1 MTEKAIRFGAEKSL
15 VGILTLP
22 EKANRKTTDPA
33 VIILNSG
40 LLHRVGPNRIYV
52 RMARELAAAGIT
64 VFRFDFAGVGDSEK
78 DNSQRSYEERNIAA
92 TRAAMDILEKKQNIA
107 SFMITGICSGADI
120 SFQTARVDNRI
131 IGIAPIDFFS
141 LPSTAYLLN
150 AYKKRLIT
158 PRSWGNLFSGKSEIF
173 GVFKK
178 IFTNVTF
185 LKTAAASDNTDP
197 NAQKNLEADIVAG
210 FQELTDRELNLRFLF
225 SAGSPAYF
233 NYQTIFAKKIAPLSA
248 AGKFNV
254 DYFETADHG
263 FTLQYHQQQLI
274 DAIKDWASA
283 GN

>member
-1 MTEKAIRFGAEKSL
+1 MEEKAIRFGAEKSL

-22 EKANRKTTDPA
+22 KKEDRQDKLPA

-64 VFRFDFAGVGDSEK
+64 VFRFDFAGVGDSAK
-78 DNSQRSYEERNIAA
+78 DNTQRSYEERNIAA
-92 TRAAMDILEKKQNIA
+92 TRAAMDLLEKKQDIN

-120 SFQTARVDNRI
+120 SFQAARIDDRI
-131 IGIAPIDFFS
+131 IGIAPIDFYS
-141 LPSTAYLLN
+141 LPSTAYLIN

-158 PRSWGNLFSGKSEIF
+158 PHSWSNLFSGKSEVFSI
-173 GVFKK
+173 FKK
-178 IFTNVTF
+178 IFTNITF

-197 NAQKNLEADIVAG
+197 NAQANLEADLIAG
-210 FQELTDRELNLRFLF
+210 YQELADRGLNLRFLF

-233 NYQTIFAKKIAPLSA
+233 NYQTIFAKKVAALSA
-248 AGKFNV
+248 ARKFSV

-263 FTLQYHQQQLI
+263 FTLLYHQQQLI
-274 DAIKDWASA
+274 DAIKDWAA
-283 GN
+283 PGN

>member
-1 MTEKAIRFGAEKSL
+1 MEEKAIRFGAEKSL

-22 EKANRKTTDPA
+22 KKENRQDNLPA

-64 VFRFDFAGVGDSEK
+64 VFRFDFAGVGDSAK
-78 DNSQRSYEERNIAA
+78 DNSQRSYEERNVAA
-92 TRAAMDILEKKQNIA
+92 TRAAMDMLTKKENIT
-107 SFMITGICSGADI
+107 SFMMTGICSGADI
-120 SFQTARVDNRI
+120 SFQAARIDRRI
-131 IGIAPIDFFS
+131 TGIAPIDFYS

-150 AYKKRLIT
+150 AYKKRLVT
-158 PRSWGNLFSGKSEIF
+158 PQSWGNLFSGKSE
-173 GVFKK
+173 VFSILKK
-178 IFTNVTF
+178 VFTNITF
-185 LKTAAASDNTDP
+185 LKTATASDNTAP

-210 FQELTDRELNLRFLF
+210 FQELADRQLNLRFIF

-233 NYQTIFAKKIAPLSA
+233 NYQTIFAKKVAPLSTA
-248 AGKFNV
+248 RKFSI

-274 DAIKDWASA
+274 DAIKAWASP
-283 GN
+283 GS